1 MKISPLLAPGLFLT
15 IVAVAAPAVAGDQ
28 VASVVTT
35 PSAKAEAAVDCSKET
50 WPNFSQSCLRNANQA
65 TQVRLITA
73 NSR

>member
-1 MKISPLLAPGLFLT
+1 MKTSPLLALSLFLT
-15 IVAVAAPAVAGDQ
+15 IVAVAAPAVAGDR

-50 WPNFSQSCLRNANQA
+50 WPNFSQSCLRNANQS

-73 NSR
+73 TSR